1 VETDHFPSTHA
12 TWIDAQ
18 LTIAERGD
26 VDPAHPMNASAAA
39 SARAALRRHLMERYY
54 DALRIYVRTSAL
66 VRLGEPEEIVAEF
79 FVRAVDAPDFL
90 RRWRDSKMP
99 LRRWMMNA
107 MAFHCRGELRDQNR
121 SRNRMLGSDGLGA
134 LQADAADPARAFDH
148 AWAVALANE
157 AMSIAIADADERGRP
172 NDALAFRLHV
182 IDGMPYRSIAA
193 QLSITVAQAEHA
205 ARRVSDR
212 MREAVR
218 EILREEGVLPNAMD
232 AAVAEVLLLVDE
244 AAGEL

>member
-1 VETDHFPSTHA
+1 
-12 TWIDAQ
+12 
-18 LTIAERGD
+18 
-26 VDPAHPMNASAAA
+26 
-39 SARAALRRHLMERYY
+39 
-54 DALRIYVRTSAL
+54 
-66 VRLGEPEEIVAEF
+66 
-79 FVRAVDAPDFL
+79 
-90 RRWRDSKMP
+90 MP

-121 SRNRMLGSDGLGA
+121 SRSRMLGSDGLGA
-134 LQADAADPARAFDH
+134 LQADAVDPARAFDH

-157 AMSIAIADADERGRP
+157 AMSIAIGDADERGRP

-218 EILREEGVLPNAMD
+218 DILREEGVLPNAMD
-232 AAVAEVLLLVDE
+232 AAVAEVLLHRDYDWPE
-244 AAGEL
+244 YMR

>member
-1 VETDHFPSTHA
+1 
-12 TWIDAQ
+12 
-18 LTIAERGD
+18 
-26 VDPAHPMNASAAA
+26 
-39 SARAALRRHLMERYY
+39 
-54 DALRIYVRTSAL
+54 VRTSAL

-90 RRWRDSKMP
+90 RRWRDSNMP

-121 SRNRMLGSDGLGA
+121 SRSRMLGSDGLSA
-134 LQADAADPARAFDH
+134 LQADAVDPARAFDH

-157 AMSIAIADADERGRP
+157 AMSIAITDADERGRP

-193 QLSITVAQAEHA
+193 QLSITIAQAEHA
-205 ARRVSDR
+205 ARRVGDR

-218 EILREEGVLPNAMD
+218 EILREEGVLPHAMD

-244 AAGEL
+244 AAGEP

>member
-26 VDPAHPMNASAAA
+26 VDTTHPMNASAAA
-39 SARAALRRHLMERYY
+39 AARAALRRHLMERYY

-121 SRNRMLGSDGLGA
+121 SRSRMLGSDSLSA
-134 LQADAADPARAFDH
+134 LHADAVDPARAFDH

-157 AMSIAIADADERGRP
+157 AMSIAITDADERGRP

-182 IDGMPYRSIAA
+182 IDGVPYRSIAV

-212 MREAVR
+212 MRDAVR
-218 EILREEGVLPNAMD
+218 DILREEGVLPNAMD
-232 AAVAEVLLLVDE
+232 AAVAEVLLLVDK
-244 AAGEL
+244 AAGEP

>member
-90 RRWRDSKMP
+90 WRWRDSKMP

-107 MAFHCRGELRDQNR
+107 MAFHCRSELRDQNR
-121 SRNRMLGSDGLGA
+121 SRSRMLGSDGLGG
-134 LQADAADPARAFDH
+134 LQADAIDPARAFDH

-157 AMSIAIADADERGRP
+157 AMSIAITDADERGRP

-193 QLSITVAQAEHA
+193 QLSITVAQAERA

-212 MREAVR
+212 MRDAVR
-218 EILREEGVLPNAMD
+218 DILREEGVLPNAMD

-244 AAGEL
+244 AAGEP